1 MVVAPHETEACYCGT
16 GTVGSGKT
24 MANVLKVHKS
34 NFINPNPDM

>member
-1 MVVAPHETEACYCGT
+1 MVVTPHETEACYCGT

-24 MANVLKVHKS
+24 NVLKVHKS